1 MKAINQISEK
11 LDAIKSSKTH
21 HEENEQLAL
30 SINDIDT
37 ATAWRNAI
45 ENLQRDIDLLEWVL
59 KND

>member
-1 MKAINQISEK
+1 MKTINQISGK

-37 ATAWRNAI
+37 ATAWRSII
-45 ENLQRDIDLLEWVL
+45 ENLQREIDLLEWVL